1 MKKFLFM
8 FIFALAMT
16 QSVFATAQE
25 GNVIFIDGEE
35 WMLLG
40 EPIMADSVLFQRM
53 KAVLPKDRSWTTA
66 NWDGYTSYW
75 SLKQGHLYLDKITV
89 KFFNNETKETL
100 QEEIS
105 KKEME
110 ELFKSYMKNGN
121 IEGSMFSGKLRVA
134 KGACISYVHMGFESR
149 FEEEIFFTMDKGK
162 VTERKDYHNKVLGG
176 ADFSNQN
183 DLAQVKKLF
192 LEQVS
197 GLPEFSE
204 IKRLIFTVK
213 NVKMDAQG
221 HITDCDVIVK
231 QAPEVFAQKMKDIIM
246 SIRPWKRLYLYEE
259 YVLPSYNSFSFSM
272 IVKQ

>member
-8 FIFALAMT
+8 IIFALAMT

-149 FEEEIFFTMDKGK
+149 FEEETFFTMDKGK
-162 VTERKDYHNKVLGG
+162 VTERKVYHNKVLGG